1 MKRYKL
7 NVHWQQNEVTNI
19 SMVEDPSGEWISYQE
34 YVTEKEDSKE
44 IPRAIVLEIRKL
56 ADRVETQV
64 NGE

>member
-34 YVTEKEDSKE
+34 YVTEKEDNKE